1 MYLEESLL
9 PSKKKMKKKNVCYLV
24 LSKCEYGLDNL
35 LVQNKKGFNLEK
47 EKRERERE
55 IWIVCYTPFF
65 VFFSFL
71 KFD

>member
-47 EKRERERE
+47 EKRERERFGLY
-55 IWIVCYTPFF
+55 VTPPFL
-65 VFFSFL
+65 FFSPF
-71 KFD
+71 